1 MTFEGNKKQSRVP
14 LTPEQ
19 LKDVITFKRNKQT
32 KQIEKLKKTRRYKVL
47 NIFNIISI
55 IIYCEIVFC
64 MYGPA
69 NYTKDVCTK
78 ANIDEYMRDVGPE
91 RVIRFMSV
99 WGKNDAHYQ
108 FYVGENI
115 QLPKPNSDF
124 YVGKDFL
131 LQKEVKVMV
140 STSVSEYR
148 LWRVIPLIFL
158 GISVTLIT
166 FLVFA
171 HNMNLV
177 NYSLI
182 AVSLMNAINLLYF
195 IVV

>member
-1 MTFEGNKKQSRVP
+1 MTFEGNKKQARVP

-19 LKDVITFKRNKQT
+19 IKDIIIYKRNKQT
-32 KQIEKLKKTRRYKVL
+32 KQIEKLKKTTHYKIL
-47 NIFNIISI
+47 NIFNIISVI
-55 IIYCEIVFC
+55 VYCEMVFC

-69 NYTKDVCTK
+69 IYTKEVCKK
-78 ANIDEYMRDVGPE
+78 ATIDQYERDAGPE
-91 RVIRFMSV
+91 RVIQFMSV
-99 WGKNDAHYQ
+99 WNQDNEQYQ
-108 FYVGENI
+108 LYIGENI

-124 YVGKDFL
+124 YIGRDFI
-131 LQKEVKVMV
+131 LQKEIKAMV
-140 STSVSEYR
+140 STSEAEYR
-148 LWRVIPLIFL
+148 LWRVIPLVFL
-158 GISVTLIT
+158 GIAVSLIT